1 MKKLIG
7 LLLIITSSVMAQ
19 SSPADQSDSMPPAP
33 DMGFY
38 SIVNFQEYVR
48 DVRSKFMVAQAP
60 IYQKGS
66 NASPAEIEAYRIA
79 LIRLAEIQFYLGGQY
94 DVLTIHER
102 MFYVYGT
109 TSPSYVV
116 VCKGEGLAGLALET
130 ERKKIVAANGKCLFP
145 QIRKFKP
152 PFSREDLNA
161 HSRICNAIRD
171 LLSMNVALI
180 TEVQ

>member
-1 MKKLIG
+1 MKKLIV
-7 LLLIITSSVMAQ
+7 LLLIISSTLIAQ
-19 SSPADQSDSMPPAP
+19 SQVADQSDSMPPP
-33 DMGFY
+33 PEMGFY
-38 SIVNFQEYVR
+38 SIENFKEYVR
-48 DVRSKFMVAQAP
+48 EVRSKFMVAQAP
-60 IYQKGS
+60 IYQKGT
-66 NASPAEIEAYRIA
+66 NASPVEIDAYRIA

-94 DVLTIHER
+94 DVETIHTR
-102 MFYVYGT
+102 LFYAYIT

-116 VCKGEGLAGLALET
+116 VCKGEGLAGLALEV